1 MSDFDLERWV
11 SMNEICE
18 HIGIKRETALK
29 WIINENMPAQKI
41 GKLWKFKISQVD
53 EWVEKGGAADK

>member
-1 MSDFDLERWV
+1 MADFEVERWV

-18 HIGIKRETALK
+18 HLGIKRETAIK
-29 WIINENMPAQKI
+29 WIVNKNLPAQKI